1 MTTWPAAAALWALAY
16 GLLALYWSAGG
27 AGFPFGAADP
37 DPGIDKGMS
46 ILGGAHQASAAPVIA
61 VCAMAATVLAGL
73 LAVRTW
79 PGRAGA
85 ALEAIAW
92 AVALVLGIVLPDYR
106 PLVAVGHLP
115 VLLAGKPFGW
125 PEDVT
130 IASQVPWPVVN
141 QFICILGGILFAVA
155 ALAHRRTRTGACAA
169 CGHSGR
175 DHDPA
180 RWGAVAVW
188 IAAGVP
194 VLYATTRWAWALG
207 VPFGFSAAE
216 LRQMD
221 QELPGIWWVGAAMGS
236 MGLIGSVLTV
246 GLIRP
251 WGEAFPRWIPVLRG
265 RRVPV
270 ALAVVPAMA
279 VAMLVTSAGLMFARA
294 LYVNPSMG
302 NWAAMGPSLLWP
314 VWGAALAV
322 AAVAYRLRRQTPCAR
337 CGDSQSGRGT
347 APHLPLS
354 SGARA
359 ASHNPASAHPGH
371 ARHRP

>member
-1 MTTWPAAAALWALAY
+1 MTSRMTTWPAAAALWALAY
-16 GLLALYWSAGG
+16 GLLALYWSTGG
-27 AGFPFGAADP
+27 AGFPFGTADP
-37 DPGIDKGMS
+37 DPGIEKGLS
-46 ILGGAHQASAAPVIA
+46 ILGGVHQASAAPVIA
-61 VCAMAATVLAGL
+61 VCALAAAVLAGL
-73 LAVRTW
+73 LAVRIW
-79 PGRAGA
+79 PGRTGA
-85 ALEAIAW
+85 ALEAFAW
-92 AVALVLGIVLPDYR
+92 AIALVLGIVLPDYR

-125 PEDVT
+125 PEGVT

-141 QFICILGGILFAVA
+141 QFICMLGGILFALA
-155 ALAHRRTRTGACAA
+155 ALAHRRARTGACAA
-169 CGHSGR
+169 CGRSDR

-188 IAAGVP
+188 IAVGVP
-194 VLYATTRWAWALG
+194 VLYAATRWAWALG
-207 VPFGFSAAE
+207 VPFGFSFAE

-221 QELPGIWWVGAAMGS
+221 REMPGIWWVGAAMGS

-251 WGEAFPRWIPVLRG
+251 WGEAFPRWMPVLGG

-279 VAMLVTSAGLMFARA
+279 VAMLVTSAGLMFARG
-294 LYVNPSMG
+294 LYVNPSKG

-322 AAVAYRLRRQTPCAR
+322 AAVAYRLRRRAPCAR
-337 CGDSQSGRGT
+337 CGD
-347 APHLPLS
+347 
-354 SGARA
+354 
-359 ASHNPASAHPGH
+359 
-371 ARHRP
+371 